1 MSVNAGSCDSRKNS
15 NSNPDTSYTG
25 RSYWSVTCIW
35 IWRVI
40 NGVSDQYE
48 SGETLKYQ
56 HKQGYIQNKMSIN
69 FGVWFYNPL
78 ASGYLNIWIKK

>member
-1 MSVNAGSCDSRKNS
+1 MLVVVILEKNS
-15 NSNPDTSYTG
+15 NSNPDTSYTDW
-25 RSYWSVTCIW
+25 SYWSVTW